1 MSRYKVIF
9 FTGAG
14 ISVDSGI
21 PTFQEQPGI
30 REKLSRDFA
39 NDFPEMYR
47 ETVRGMVDA
56 CENAKPNAA
65 HKAIAETGFP
75 VITMNVDKLHTKAGS
90 KDVVEVHGV
99 LPTREQLEDEYFP
112 AEYRGIVLYGD
123 MAPEYE
129 RAMKRVRNL
138 ECGTSYFVIIGTSF
152 YTGISEQLRK
162 IARQRRANIIIINDN
177 ASERVPHVCELLKKK
192 FSDGEDMDIN
202 HKELSDKV
210 AEDDGAGFVPYNSA
224 WDVNYSVIE

>member
-1 MSRYKVIF
+1 MPKEKVIF

-39 NDFPEMYR
+39 NDFPETYR
-47 ETVRGMVDA
+47 KTIGEMLDA
-56 CENAKPNAA
+56 VEKAEPNAA
-65 HKAIAETGFP
+65 HVAIAEAGFP
-75 VITMNVDKLHTKAGS
+75 VITMNVDKLHTRAGS

-123 MAPEYE
+123 LAPEYE
-129 RAMKRVRNL
+129 RAMKMVRNL
-138 ECGTSYFVIIGTSF
+138 EYGNSYFVIVGTSF

-162 IARQRRANIIIINDN
+162 IARQRKAKAVIINDN
-177 ASERVPHVCELLKKK
+177 ASTRVPHVCELLRRVL
-192 FSDGEDMDIN
+192 SGDESVQIAGEEPEN
-202 HKELSDKV
+202 
-210 AEDDGAGFVPYNSA
+210 DDGVGMSIVNNA
-224 WDVNYSVIE
+224 WEVD